1 MFIEDSY
8 FEEIRNSEFSRLDD
22 TQQVYLDFTGGNLY
36 PESLIKNHSKVLL
49 ENVFGNPHSTNP
61 ASQQSTVWVKNVR
74 KKVIEFFNAEDYY
87 CVFTQNATHALKIVG
102 ESYPFTEKSYFLM
115 LADNHNSVN
124 GIREFAMRKSAGFSY
139 LPINFSDLKINEFEL
154 KEVLSAHQNSD
165 SKLFAYPA
173 QSNVS
178 GVKHSLEW
186 IKEAQENGWDVL
198 LDAAAF
204 VPTNTL
210 DLKLYQPDFVT
221 LSFYKMFGYPTGVG
235 ALLIKK
241 SKFHKLQKPWFAG
254 GTVKMVSVKNPKYF
268 LVDNHERFEDG
279 TIDYTNL
286 PAIKMGLCFLEDV
299 GLSRIQKRIYE
310 LRKYAYEE
318 LSSLKHSNGKP
329 LVNLFGPTNHENV
342 GGTLIMTFFNKNGE
356 KYLFEEIERKA
367 NAKNISIRSGCFC
380 NPGIDEITNE
390 ISEEELANYYKHT
403 DDADFQSMVNF
414 LGKMR
419 GAIRVSFGIAT
430 LKKDIDYFITFLKDL
445 IDQ

>member
-1 MFIEDSY
+1 M
-8 FEEIRNSEFSRLDD
+8 
-22 TQQVYLDFTGGNLY
+22 
-36 PESLIKNHSKVLL
+36 
-49 ENVFGNPHSTNP
+49 
-61 ASQQSTVWVKNVR
+61 
-74 KKVIEFFNAEDYY
+74 
-87 CVFTQNATHALKIVG
+87 
-102 ESYPFTEKSYFLM
+102 
-115 LADNHNSVN
+115 
-124 GIREFAMRKSAGFSY
+124 
-139 LPINFSDLKINEFEL
+139 
-154 KEVLSAHQNSD
+154 
-165 SKLFAYPA
+165 
-173 QSNVS
+173 
-178 GVKHSLEW
+178 
-186 IKEAQENGWDVL
+186 
-198 LDAAAF
+198 
-204 VPTNTL
+204 
-210 DLKLYQPDFVT
+210 
-221 LSFYKMFGYPTGVG
+221 
-235 ALLIKK
+235 
-241 SKFHKLQKPWFAG
+241 
-254 GTVKMVSVKNPKYF
+254 
-268 LVDNHERFEDG
+268 
-279 TIDYTNL
+279 
-286 PAIKMGLCFLEDV
+286 FLEDV

-329 LVNLFGPTNHENV
+329 LLNLFGPTNHENV